1 MTVYQLDAAMV
12 RDAVTAARP
21 DSPDDEEAVSS
32 AFARAAWSVLCEPG
46 DGVAGDVVAACGA
59 DRALS
64 LLLERADPQRW
75 LDAGGGRLD
84 VGAAEVAA
92 GIERWSPRLSARG
105 VVSALTSAAR
115 LGARLVLPGDAAWPS
130 GADDLGRHAPLALW
144 VRGRLAALEPPGG
157 SVAVVGSRD
166 STAYGEHMAIE
177 IAGGLG
183 DRGFSVVS
191 GAAYGIDAAAHRA
204 ALAVKR
210 TTVAFVAGGV
220 DRAYPAGHRDLL
232 TRIAAYGAV
241 VAELPCG
248 ASPTRWRFLQR
259 NRLIAACSQAVVVVE
274 AGRRSGSLNTAGHA
288 AALGRPL
295 GAVPGPATSALS
307 AGCHRLLREYDAACV
322 TSADEVAELALGRL
336 PAEQPTLL
344 EGMADDP
351 DAVRVLD
358 ALSPR
363 SARAADELAR
373 RTGLAPRT
381 VAATLGLLALGGRVR
396 ESATGWV
403 RA

>member
-1 MTVYQLDAAMV
+1 MTLYQLDAAVV
-12 RDAVTAARP
+12 REAVTAARP
-21 DSPDDEEAVSS
+21 DSRDDGEAVAA

-64 LLLERADPQRW
+64 LLLERADPERW
-75 LDAGGGRLD
+75 VEAGEGRLD
-84 VGAAEVAA
+84 VGATEIAA
-92 GIERWSPRLSARG
+92 ALERWSPRLSARG
-105 VVSALTSAAR
+105 VVTALTSAAR
-115 LGARLVLPGDAAWPS
+115 LGARLLLPGDAAWPS
-130 GADDLGRHAPLALW
+130 GVDDLGRHAPLALW
-144 VRGRLAALEPPGG
+144 VRGLPTALEPPAG

-177 IAGGLG
+177 IASGLG

-295 GAVPGPATSALS
+295 GAVPGPVTSALS
-307 AGCHRLLREYDAACV
+307 SGCHRLLREYDAACV
-322 TSADEVAELALGRL
+322 TSADEVVELALGR
-336 PAEQPTLL
+336 ASEEQPTLL
-344 EGMADDP
+344 DGMADGAE
-351 DAVRVLD
+351 AVRVLD

-381 VAATLGLLALGGRVR
+381 VAATLGLLALAGRVR
-396 ESATGWV
+396 EEAAGWV